1 MSKLVLTVDDS
12 ATMRQLMNFTLT
24 RAGYEVVEASDG
36 KEALEVLARHSP
48 VLVITDQN
56 MPNMDGL
63 TFIEHLRAMPNHR
76 FVPALVLTTEASPEL
91 KQRGKSV
98 GATGWLVKPFNPEK
112 LLEVVAKIL

>member
-1 MSKLVLTVDDS
+1 MSKLILTVDDS

-24 RAGYEVVEASDG
+24 KAGFVVVEASDG
-36 KEALEVLARHSP
+36 MEALGLLVTHQPA
-48 VLVITDQN
+48 LVITDQN

-63 TFIEHLRAMPNHR
+63 TFIERLRAMPKHR
-76 FVPALVLTTEASPEL
+76 FIPALVLTTETSPEL
-91 KQRGKSV
+91 KLRGKAV

>member
-12 ATMRQLMNFTLT
+12 ATMRELMHFTLSN
-24 RAGYEVVEASDG
+24 AGYQVVEAGDG
-36 KEALEVLARHSP
+36 KEALALLATHQP
-48 VLVITDQN
+48 ALVITDQN

-63 TFIEHLRAMPNHR
+63 TFIERLRAMPKHR
-76 FVPALVLTTEASPEL
+76 FIPALVLTTEASPEL
-91 KQRGKSV
+91 KQRGKEV